1 MNNKSL
7 IGAALIAAGVI
18 SQASGD
24 QVVYLTGSTALR
36 STVFTALSTAG
47 VIFDG
52 AIDYQAQRGGS
63 SASGANYMIF
73 HGNINGTP
81 TYIDCAWSGS
91 EAGMA
96 SVANVAIDNDGIPF
110 CQTDWDEGRRARAR
124 TRAEVGGV

>member
-1 MNNKSL
+1 MNKKSL
-7 IGAALIAAGVI
+7 IAAALNCCGHYL
-18 SQASGD
+18 SASAD

-73 HGNINGTP
+73 HGKH
-81 TYIDCAWSGS
+81 
-91 EAGMA
+91 
-96 SVANVAIDNDGIPF
+96 
-110 CQTDWDEGRRARAR
+110 
-124 TRAEVGGV
+124 